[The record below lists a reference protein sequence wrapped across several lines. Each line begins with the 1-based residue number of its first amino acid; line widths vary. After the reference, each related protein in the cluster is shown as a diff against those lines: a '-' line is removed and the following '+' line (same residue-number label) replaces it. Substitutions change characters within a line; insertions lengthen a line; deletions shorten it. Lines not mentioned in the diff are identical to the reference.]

1 MKTTESADTA
11 LARLLARCEA
21 PELLAGRRLL
31 AIWLFG
37 SRARGT
43 ARPDSDVDLG
53 VLCDPPLGI
62 ERPRWIDVLS
72 RESGIEVDVID
83 LAIANATLAW
93 EVVTS
98 GRLVV
103 ERDELATEAFLRR
116 ARYAA
121 EDDARRNRMIVLAQ
135 SGTLGARE

>member
-1 MKTTESADTA
+1 MPTDSVAEAA
-11 LARLLARCEA
+11 IARVLARCES
-21 PELLAGRRLL
+21 PDLLVGRRLL

-37 SRARGT
+37 SHARGE

-72 RESGIEVDVID
+72 REAGLEVDVID
-83 LAIANATLAW
+83 LATANPTLAW

-98 GRLVV
+98 GRLVL
-103 ERDELATEAFLRR
+103 ERDERAAEAFLRR

-135 SGTLGARE
+135 SPALGARE